1 MITLEDIEKRQIIDF
16 GHKCKVWLVSVQ
28 GTCYALK
35 EVPKTD
41 LNDMEVKHL
50 FDEKQALSSLSHPN
64 IIKLITTFKDE
75 QNLYIL
81 LELARGA
88 PLSYLI
94 KQQRKFPLESVQSI
108 VFQLSETL
116 GYIHSQGFLYR
127 DLKLSNVLL
136 DMNGKITLVDLGL
149 CCKIDDKK

>member
-1 MITLEDIEKRQIIDF
+1 MISLETIEKRQIIDF
-16 GHKCKVWLVSVQ
+16 GHKCKVWLAEHN
-28 GTCYALK
+28 GTHYALK

-50 FDEKQALSSLSHPN
+50 FDEKQALQSLDHPN
-64 IIKLITTFKDE
+64 IIKLISTLKDD
-75 QNLYIL
+75 QNLYFL

-94 KQQRKFPLESVQSI
+94 KQQRKFPVENVQSI
-108 VFQLSETL
+108 VYQLAETL
-116 GYIHSQGFLYR
+116 GYIHSQGFIYR

-136 DMNGKITLVDLGL
+136 DTNGKITLVDLGL
-149 CCKIDDKK
+149 CTKIDDKK

>member
-41 LNDMEVKHL
+41 LNVLEVKHL

-81 LELARGA
+81 LELANIE
-88 PLSYLI
+88 L
-94 KQQRKFPLESVQSI
+94 
-108 VFQLSETL
+108 
-116 GYIHSQGFLYR
+116 
-127 DLKLSNVLL
+127 
-136 DMNGKITLVDLGL
+136 
-149 CCKIDDKK
+149 

>member
-16 GHKCKVWLVSVQ
+16 GHKCKVWLASVH

-50 FDEKQALSSLSHPN
+50 FDEKQALQTLSHPN
-64 IIKLITTFKDE
+64 IIKLITTFKDDA
-75 QNLYIL
+75 NLYFL

-94 KQQRKFPLESVQSI
+94 KQQRKFPLENVQSI
-108 VFQLSETL
+108 VYQLAETL
-116 GYIHSQGFLYR
+116 GYIHSQGFVYR

-136 DMNGKITLVDLGL
+136 DTNGKITLVDLGL
-149 CCKIDDKK
+149 CTKIDQRR